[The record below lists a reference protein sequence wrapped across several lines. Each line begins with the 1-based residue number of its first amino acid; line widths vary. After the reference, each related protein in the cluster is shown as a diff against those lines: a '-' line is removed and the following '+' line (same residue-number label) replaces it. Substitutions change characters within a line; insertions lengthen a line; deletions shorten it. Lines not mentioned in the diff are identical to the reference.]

1 MPRGP
6 PQKAIVGL
14 TSAWSSGSTEMS
26 AQSLPIPASP
36 VLDVYLPKSSS
47 TGTGAP
53 PTWWS
58 PTAPITVA
66 VSPTLPQWPAVL
78 IWYAPGVP
86 YTCAMLHQPISLSVT
101 VSSQAPGRM
110 PKKPAPA

>member
-1 MPRGP
+1 LPDRSTEATSPTEVNIPIGP

-26 AQSLPIPASP
+26 AQSLPMPASP

-47 TGTGAP
+47 TGTGVP

-66 VSPTLPQWPAVL
+66 VSPTLPQCPAVL

-86 YTCAMLHQPISLSVT
+86 
-101 VSSQAPGRM
+101 
-110 PKKPAPA
+110 